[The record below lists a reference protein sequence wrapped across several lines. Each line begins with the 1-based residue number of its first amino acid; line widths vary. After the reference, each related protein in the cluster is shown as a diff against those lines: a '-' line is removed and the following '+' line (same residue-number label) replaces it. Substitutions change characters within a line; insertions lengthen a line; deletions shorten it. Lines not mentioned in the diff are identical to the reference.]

1 MKLLYVVLL
10 FHLLICI
17 YYGVRVV
24 RKPSGLP
31 WQFLAVIFSVPVFGF
46 FSALIVEYLSVHQK
60 GRTKPL
66 PLEDFCEKNTN
77 LNPIPILDHDDVST
91 LVPLEEAL
99 VLNDPRIFR
108 SLMMEVVK
116 NPSCYTDLL
125 KAARL
130 KQDPEITHYASA
142 AIMEMQRAF
151 ELEMQS
157 CRAACFKNPDNESIL
172 DQYIGVVQRYIK
184 SGFIEGIL
192 LENQREKLD
201 QLLDKKIR
209 LRPEDKQSHY
219 IKLENCTEWG
229 RFRTAWEAAYRLQDK
244 WPTDQEVWLLTIR
257 LCVNSH
263 DQLNLWKTIRRME
276 SEPICWTMEGFS
288 QFEFF
293 RDAFLK
299 IEANTFPAVSHRLLS
314 PVRAEKRLVAG
325 SDAYRR

>member
-1 MKLLYVVLL
+1 MKLLYAALL

-17 YYGVRVV
+17 YYGIRAV
-24 RKPSGLP
+24 RKPSRLP
-31 WQFLAVIFSVPVFGF
+31 RQLLAVICFVPLFGF
-46 FSALIVEYLSVHQK
+46 LSALIAEYLSVHQK
-60 GRTKPL
+60 GGTKPL
-66 PLEDFCEKNTN
+66 PLEDFCTNKTN
-77 LNPIPILDHDDVST
+77 LNPIPMLDHDDVSA

-99 VLNDPRIFR
+99 VLNDPRISR

-116 NPSCYTDLL
+116 NPSCYKDLL

-157 CRAACFKNPDNESIL
+157 CKADCLSSPENESML
-172 DQYIGVVQRYIK
+172 DQYIDVVQRYIK

-192 LENQREKLD
+192 LDNQRERLD

-209 LRPEDKQSHY
+209 LRPEDKQAHY
-219 IKLENCTEWG
+219 IKLENCIEWG
-229 RFRTAWEAAYRLQDK
+229 QFRTAWEAAYRLQDQ
-244 WPTDQEVWLLTIR
+244 WAADQEVWLLTIR

-276 SEPICWTMEGFS
+276 SEPICWTMEGYS

-293 RDAFLK
+293 REAFLK
-299 IEANTFPAVSHRLLS
+299 IEANAFTIVSHHLLS
-314 PVRAEKRLVAG
+314 SGRAEKRLMAG

>member
-1 MKLLYVVLL
+1 MKFPYAVLL
-10 FHLLICI
+10 IHLLICI
-17 YYGVRVV
+17 YYGIRAV
-24 RKPSGLP
+24 RKPSGFP
-31 WQFLAVIFSVPVFGF
+31 RHFLAVICFVPVFGF
-46 FSALIVEYLSVHQK
+46 ISASIVEYLKRK
-60 GRTKPL
+60 GGTKPL
-66 PLEDFCEKNTN
+66 PLEDFCAKKTN
-77 LNPIPILDHDDVST
+77 LDPIPILEKDDVST

-99 VLNDPRIFR
+99 ILNDPRICR

-125 KAARL
+125 KAVRL

-142 AIMEMQRAF
+142 TIMEMQRAF

-157 CRAACFKNPDNESIL
+157 CRAACFKNPENETIL
-172 DQYIGVVQRYIK
+172 DQYIGVVQRYIQ

-192 LENQREKLD
+192 LENQRERLD

-209 LRPEDKQSHY
+209 LRPEDKQSY
-219 IKLENCTEWG
+219 YMKLENCIEWG
-229 RFRTAWEAAYRLQDK
+229 RFKTAWEAAYRLQDK
-244 WPTDQEVWLLTIR
+244 WPADQEVWLLTIR

-276 SEPICWTMEGFS
+276 SEPICWTVEGFS

-314 PVRAEKRLVAG
+314 SIRAEKRLVAG